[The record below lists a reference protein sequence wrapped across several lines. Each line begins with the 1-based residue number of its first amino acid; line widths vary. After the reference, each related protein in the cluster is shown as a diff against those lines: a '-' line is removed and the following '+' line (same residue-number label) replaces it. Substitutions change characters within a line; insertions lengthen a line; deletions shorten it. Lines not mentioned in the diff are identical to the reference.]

1 MTNSFDQSSF
11 LSSGYF
17 AANRNLSSTAGNVPY
32 YSGLYRTNTFVR
44 SYHTSPFVSKTINTT
59 NCNAILQKDEKNCLN
74 HKIGVR
80 HDSGIASLSAAIA
93 LMSVGGVAQ
102 GIGNLFSALV
112 LGTSRN
118 PSIKDELFTYTLIGM
133 GFLEFL
139 VVLQNECKY
148 FFQNG
153 KKKNNGKK
161 YEKPKQLCVNIFAQ
175 ADLILERHN
184 DLRLK
189 HNAKPLLWSSQ
200 LEKSAKD
207 ETSLI
212 ESNPDCIVTTKHLN
226 TNYFTL
232 SKYSEMD
239 TAVNMWY
246 EGINDYDF
254 ELGINTQKKKK
265 KKEHSLFYANSGR
278 AQDEL
283 LLLHSPILKGEN
295 VFEFTRVVWKS
306 AQHIGCAVACCKNR
320 GVLLCKY
327 DSYTNKPGHFADDV
341 GTIDTMFA
349 WDGTSAEI
357 GNVGKEEINAE

>member
-1 MTNSFDQSSF
+1 M
-11 LSSGYF
+11 
-17 AANRNLSSTAGNVPY
+17 V
-32 YSGLYRTNTFVR
+32 
-44 SYHTSPFVSKTINTT
+44 
-59 NCNAILQKDEKNCLN
+59 KNC
-74 HKIGVR
+74 
-80 HDSGIASLSAAIA
+80 SLCFFF
-93 LMSVGGVAQ
+93 
-102 GIGNLFSALV
+102 LFS
-112 LGTSRN
+112 
-118 PSIKDELFTYTLIGM
+118 FF
-133 GFLEFL
+133 FLASDAHRSKWF
-139 VVLQNECKY
+139 CKM
-148 FFQNG
+148 N
-153 KKKNNGKK
+153 
-161 YEKPKQLCVNIFAQ
+161 

-254 ELGINTQKKKK
+254 ELG
-265 KKEHSLFYANSGR
+265 
-278 AQDEL
+278 
-283 LLLHSPILKGEN
+283 PILKGEN